1 MGRPGQD
8 IPLRYTLWWDD
19 HCEAPFRRHELFH
32 WCGVFC
38 NIACCA
44 VLLGMYFQFNYGRT
58 PWMWRIYAGSIVCFG
73 LVPAA
78 VFRWRS
84 ASWDSLNRKM
94 ENETEPSVRTPMA
107 HRRSAQSV
115 DALGLHEP
123 LLAGDTNE

>member
-1 MGRPGQD
+1 MTTSSANAPSEAYVWVWLPGTTEPVVAGRVAATAG
-8 IPLRYTLWWDD
+8 
-19 HCEAPFRRHELFH
+19 
-32 WCGVFC
+32 G
-38 NIACCA
+38 
-44 VLLGMYFQFNYGRT
+44 FQFNYGRT

-84 ASWDSLNRKM
+84 ASWDSLSRKM